1 MVLGMYQIV
10 YYSRI
15 TEDLNAERQ
24 EFQRQENDNEKF
36 RLRRTALHYVSECLE
51 EFYRHLGYVTEKTV
65 GGISCYKSEKTE
77 NGNRK
82 ITEVRIKVEKL

>member
-1 MVLGMYQIV
+1 MYQIV

-15 TEDLNAERQ
+15 TESLNAERQ

-51 EFYRHLGYVTEKTV
+51 EFYRNSGYATEKIV
-65 GGISCYKSEKTE
+65 GGINCYKSEKAD

-82 ITEVRIKVEKL
+82 MTEVIIKVEKL

>member
-1 MVLGMYQIV
+1 MYQIV

-15 TEDLNAERQ
+15 TENLNAKRQ

-36 RLRRTALHYVSECLE
+36 RLRRTALHYIFECLE
-51 EFYRHLGYVTEKTV
+51 GFYRHLGYTTEKIV
-65 GGISCYKSEKTE
+65 GGINCYKSEKAE

-82 ITEVRIKVEKL
+82 ITEVRVKVEKL

>member
-1 MVLGMYQIV
+1 MYQIV

-15 TEDLNAERQ
+15 RENLNAERQ

-36 RLRRTALHYVSECLE
+36 RLRRTALHYVFECLE
-51 EFYRHLGYVTEKTV
+51 GFYRHLGYETEKIV
-65 GGISCYKSEKTE
+65 GGINCYKSEKAE

-82 ITEVRIKVEKL
+82 IKEVRVKIEKL

>member
-1 MVLGMYQIV
+1 MYQIV

-15 TEDLNAERQ
+15 TENLNAERQ

-36 RLRRTALHYVSECLE
+36 RLRGTALHYVFECLDG
-51 EFYRHLGYVTEKTV
+51 FYRNLGYTTEKIV
-65 GGISCYKSEKTE
+65 GGINCYKSEKAD